1 MKKNKLKWLE
11 YFLSLD
17 VVLGVACMMVLVVVT
32 FLGAIMRYFFNNP
45 FIWQEELQV
54 WMITWAI
61 FAGGSY
67 AFRCGAHVAIEV
79 LVETFPQK
87 VQKLVEWFAFV
98 CTLAVLAFVCYH
110 SCKLN
115 LQFYNMNKLTAIMKI
130 HSYKIYWI
138 VPVGCV
144 WMMVSSAYQMV
155 CKYVFQN
162 ESGQAGEGGEEA

>member
-11 YFLSLD
+11 YLLSLD
-17 VVLGVACMMVLVVVT
+17 VLLGVGCMVVLVVIT

-45 FIWQEELQV
+45 FIWQEELQT

-67 AFRCGAHVAIEV
+67 AFRCGSHVAIEV

-87 VQKLVEWFAFV
+87 VQKMVEWFGFI
-98 CTLAVLAFVCYH
+98 CTLAVLSFILYY
-110 SCKLN
+110 SYKLN
-115 LQFYNMNKLTAIMKI
+115 LQFYNMNKLTAILKVQ
-130 HSYKIYWI
+130 SYKIYWI

-144 WMMVSSAYQMV
+144 WMMVSSAYHMAQ
-155 CKYVFQN
+155 KYFFC
-162 ESGQAGEGGEEA
+162 EPSGQVEEGGGD